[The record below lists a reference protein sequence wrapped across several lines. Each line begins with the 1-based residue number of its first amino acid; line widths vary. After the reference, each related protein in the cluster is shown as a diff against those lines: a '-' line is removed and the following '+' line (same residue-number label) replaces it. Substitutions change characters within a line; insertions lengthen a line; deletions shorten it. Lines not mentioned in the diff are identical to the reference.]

1 MSETKLVKFL
11 QTARKPLAGTQQLT
25 PAILSDS
32 KGSYLRDQVVN
43 KSDRNI
49 IWWCKGGAT
58 IDDRY
63 HWLKSNIVKKIEQLG
78 NISVYIFLGTC
89 NLTSKNKTGE
99 ITLTSQQEHF
109 TDEIISKLG
118 QFVTLFK
125 KYPSSKLTI
134 LEIPVYSITEWNR
147 YKGHK
152 NPETFKDQD
161 SQLQKQIENIN
172 EWIHTTNQELGS
184 RSPLLNHHLRARK
197 QQARGKHKP
206 CKKYYNVKLYKDG
219 IHPKQ
224 LLAKAW
230 LAEIVEQVHKD
241 CWA

>member
-147 YKGHK
+147 DLQNIHNIISSSTSNNTKLNIDDLNAMLREQLTSILNANQMKYEEVNSQNTQDKDSDNIACIK
-152 NPETFKDQD
+152 CTRKCRTKSTFTARQA
-161 SQLQKQIENIN
+161 
-172 EWIHTTNQELGS
+172 TTGFTTD
-184 RSPLLNHHLRARK
+184 
-197 QQARGKHKP
+197 
-206 CKKYYNVKLYKDG
+206 VKTL
-219 IHPKQ
+219 HRRT
-224 LLAKAW
+224 
-230 LAEIVEQVHKD
+230 
-241 CWA
+241 